1 MRCETDKNTKNKY
14 DLTWMTSTFVPP
26 STLDPIL
33 VRVSTYTQAQI
44 VDKFI
49 FTFNPEMI
57 LDWDIPNKTLF
68 AEIDAKFLD
77 NYKMSH
83 WF

>member
-1 MRCETDKNTKNKY
+1 MEKELSFELLLNHFICKGIMRCETDKNTKNKY

-44 VDKFI
+44 VNKFI
-49 FTFNPEMI
+49 FTCNPEMI
-57 LDWDIPNKTLF
+57 LD
-68 AEIDAKFLD
+68 
-77 NYKMSH
+77 
-83 WF
+83 